1 MTFAG
6 APLAVL
12 VTGAGLIGSL
22 CARAIEREGGTAIL
36 FDIAPNEIAIRRLG
50 FAGRIATGDI
60 TDFEGLV
67 ALVKRDAIGAVIHT
81 AVAQSGALQA
91 APRLAVSVNI
101 GGTLNVLET
110 ARACGLG
117 RVVIAGSSTVTY
129 ASFDIIRRLGLPLV
143 PEDVPSASVSAR
155 QTSLYAASK
164 AACEQFAAIYAD
176 QYGADVVVL
185 RYAAVLGHWGGS
197 SALPTQA
204 VLALVRPA
212 LRGEAA
218 HAVDPSHAWA
228 GIEEFVDARDCAD
241 AALAAL
247 RAPRPPQVVY
257 NIAHPAPVTR
267 ADLVAAVRRRFPEM
281 EVSDGIEVATGFA
294 GYRAPRPAIADVSA
308 AARDLG
314 FHAARTLRDSVN
326 WIVDVESGK

>member
-1 MTFAG
+1 MTSAG
-6 APLAVL
+6 DGCAVL

-22 CARAIEREGGTAIL
+22 CARAIEREGRKAVL
-36 FDIAPNEIAIRRLG
+36 LDIVPDEAAIRELG
-50 FAGRIATGDI
+50 FSGRIVTGDI
-60 TDFEGLV
+60 TGYHGLV
-67 ALVKRDAIGAVIHT
+67 ALIEQDAIGAVIHT
-81 AVAQSGALQA
+81 AVAQSSALQA
-91 APRLAVSVNI
+91 APRLAVDVNI
-101 GGTLNVLET
+101 GGTVNVLEA
-110 ARACGLG
+110 ARTCGLE

-129 ASFDIIRRLGLPLV
+129 ASFDIISRLGLPLV

-155 QTSLYAASK
+155 QASLYAASK

-176 QYGADVVVL
+176 RYGTDAVVL

-212 LRGEAA
+212 LRGETA
-218 HAVDPSHAWA
+218 HAVDPLHAWA

-247 RAPRPPQVVY
+247 RAPRPSQVVY

-267 ADLVAAVRRRFPEM
+267 ADLVAAVRRRLPNMDLSGE
-281 EVSDGIEVATGFA
+281 IEVATGFA
-294 GYRAPRPAIADVSA
+294 GYKAPRPAIADVSA

-314 FHAARTLRDSVN
+314 FHAARTLQDSVD
-326 WIVDVESGK
+326 WIVDVESGT